1 MNIDIVFVTYNSEKW
16 INKCLDSIKK
26 SKYDLTK
33 IGLYFFDCASK
44 DNTVKLL
51 EKFRIKNSNKFNEIK
66 IIKSNKN
73 IGFGR
78 GNNKAFKYTKASYVF
93 FLNIDCEIYPDTISK
108 IESEILNKDENV
120 GILELRQTPYEHPKY
135 YNPYNGD
142 TTWASGACFVISRNL
157 FKKVNGFD
165 RNIFLYCED
174 VELSFRIRKRGYKIK
189 YVYDIPIKHYSYENG
204 DFKLIQFIYS
214 VTNNIYLRYKYGNI
228 IDIIR
233 GHRLFIK
240 AYKNIDSMVEL
251 KEFNLVEIKK
261 TILNNEIK
269 MTCLGIISLI
279 SRIKYLFLKKYEFK
293 PKFLELD
300 YECSKLLPFYKTKTF
315 DKNPLVSVIVR
326 THDRPES
333 LRETLFSIRNQTYK
347 NIEVIIVED
356 GKPKARKMVEE
367 EFGDLNIKYFF
378 TTNNVGVAKVANIG
392 LKNAAGKYFNFLD
405 DDDLFYP
412 EHIEVLLSELIDSDY
427 KIAYASAFETTI
439 DVISYKPYNY
449 KIKNVYIKYDND
461 FNLLYLLN
469 KNMTPIQTVMFK
481 REVYEKLGGVDE
493 ELQCLE
499 DWDLWIRYSLKF
511 PFKYIKRTTSL
522 YRVPADYKIA
532 NSRKQKLASC
542 SKNVKDKYL
551 GLELSIKTSELED
564 FAQKL
569 ERDFYLE
576 RGGLIKRIANK
587 FKRRK

>member
-73 IGFGR
+73 VGFGR
-78 GNNKAFKYTKASYVF
+78 GNNKAFKHTKASYVF
-93 FLNIDCEIYPDTISK
+93 FLNIDCEIYSDTISK
-108 IESEILNKDENV
+108 IESEILNKDEKV

-233 GHRLFIK
+233 GHRLFRRV
-240 AYKNIDSMVEL
+240 YKNIDSMAEL

-333 LRETLFSIRNQTYK
+333 LRETLVSIRNQTYK

-356 GKPKARKMVEE
+356 GKPKAKKMLEDD
-367 EFGDLNIKYFF
+367 FQDLNIKYFF
-378 TTNNVGVAKVANIG
+378 TTDIVGVAKAANIG
-392 LKNAAGKYFNFLD
+392 LKKATGEYINFLD
-405 DDDLFYP
+405 DDDLVYP
-412 EHIEVLLSELIDSDY
+412 EHIEVLLSEIIDSDY
-427 KIAYASAFETTI
+427 EIVYASAFETSI
-439 DVISYKPYNY
+439 EVISYEPYKY
-449 KIKNVYIKYDND
+449 KTKDVYIKYDND
-461 FNLLYLLN
+461 FNLLYLMN
-469 KNMTPIQTVMFK
+469 KNITPIQAVMFK
-481 REVYEKLGGVDE
+481 RRVYDICGGVDE
-493 ELQCLE
+493 GLKVLE
-499 DWDLWIRYSLKF
+499 DWDLWIKYGLKF

-522 YRVPADYKIA
+522 YRVPSDIRKFEDRKKMFASNVNEIKKKYYYYELDVKI
-532 NSRKQKLASC
+532 
-542 SKNVKDKYL
+542 
-551 GLELSIKTSELED
+551 SELED
-564 FAQKL
+564 FATKL

-576 RGGLIKRIANK
+576 RGGIIKRIVNK
-587 FKRRK
+587 FKIRK

>member
-51 EKFRIKNSNKFNEIK
+51 EKFRIKNSNKFSEIK

-73 IGFGR
+73 VGFGR
-78 GNNKAFKYTKASYVF
+78 GNNKAFKHTKASYVF

-108 IESEILNKDENV
+108 IESEILNKDEKV
-120 GILELRQTPYEHPKY
+120 GILELRQTPHEHPKY

-174 VELSFRIRKRGYKIK
+174 VELSFRIRKRGYQIK

-233 GHRLFIK
+233 GHRLFRR

-251 KEFNLVEIKK
+251 KEFNLLEIKK

-333 LRETLFSIRNQTYK
+333 LRETLVSIRNQTYK

-356 GKPKARKMVEE
+356 GKPKAKKMLEDD
-367 EFGDLNIKYFF
+367 FQDLNIKYFF
-378 TTNNVGVAKVANIG
+378 TTDIVGVAKAANIG
-392 LKNAAGKYFNFLD
+392 LKKATGEYINFLD
-405 DDDLFYP
+405 DDDLVYP
-412 EHIEVLLSELIDSDY
+412 EHIEVLLSEIIDSDY
-427 KIAYASAFETTI
+427 EIVYASAFETSI
-439 DVISYKPYNY
+439 DVISYEPYKY
-449 KIKNVYIKYDND
+449 KTKDVYIKYDND
-461 FNLLYLLN
+461 FNLLYLMT
-469 KNMTPIQTVMFK
+469 KNITPIQAVMFK
-481 REVYEKLGGVDE
+481 RRVYDICGGVDE
-493 ELQCLE
+493 GLKVLE
-499 DWDLWIRYSLKF
+499 DWDLWIKYGLKF

-522 YRVPADYKIA
+522 YRVPADI
-532 NSRKQKLASC
+532 RKFEDRKKKLAS
-542 SKNVKDKYL
+542 NVNEIKKKYYYY
-551 GLELSIKTSELED
+551 ELDVKISELED
-564 FAQKL
+564 FATKL

-576 RGGLIKRIANK
+576 RGGFIKRIVNK
-587 FKRRK
+587 FKIRK